1 MLEAKTFK
9 SDVPSGIKAG
19 YMSLLA
25 AIKAPYN
32 QILINAGLNPDVISL
47 KSSVD
52 SKSYNV
58 RTEQWVDSL
67 RKDGVIDP
75 YKVVRIALE
84 SSVSIVGTLLT
95 SNYAVIAKDDVAA
108 TTFR

>member
-1 MLEAKTFK
+1 
-9 SDVPSGIKAG
+9 
-19 YMSLLA
+19 MSLLE

-32 QILINAGLNPDVISL
+32 QILLNAGLNPDVITL
-47 KSSVD
+47 KGSVAEQA
-52 SKSYNV
+52 YNV
-58 RTEQWVDSL
+58 RTEEWVDSL
-67 RKDGVIDP
+67 QEDGVIDP
-75 YKVVRIALE
+75 FKVVRIALE